1 MKVQLNNNKNA
12 IMMSYVITPF
22 IQYDNTYPR
31 LTHLSPLCCISSAPT
46 QLLRCVPVSKIQVL
60 AASCYLGRLYLMYP
74 EFAPTRS

>member
-12 IMMSYVITPF
+12 IMMSSRVSF
-22 IQYDNTYPR
+22 IQYDNMYPR

-46 QLLRCVPVSKIQVL
+46 QLLRCVPVTKIQVL